1 MGLYLFFFIF
11 TDDPEC
17 QFIQDSDPEKSSDH
31 RSQIMQFCGHEPI
44 CRKLNNIKALEKA
57 KTNVEKHYSV
67 VGITENINMT
77 LAVLQVKMP
86 EYFKD
91 AAEFYHQD
99 PEAKKRQVKTANKLP
114 ISEKVMKI
122 LTANLTQEI
131 EFYEYCKKR
140 LQRQFDEMLSENL
153 LD

>member
-1 MGLYLFFFIF
+1 
-11 TDDPEC
+11 
-17 QFIQDSDPEKSSDH
+17 
-31 RSQIMQFCGHEPI
+31 MQFCGHEPI

-91 AAEFYHQD
+91 AAEFYHRD
-99 PEAKKRQVKTANKLP
+99 PETKRRQVKTANKLP

-122 LTANLTQEI
+122 LTANLTHEI
-131 EFYEYCKKR
+131 EFYEFCKQR
-140 LQRQFDEMLSENL
+140 LQKQFDEIVV
-153 LD
+153 